1 MKSSFLSLLLLFVSG
16 YLIAQH
22 NLETV
27 FEKSNGLRTPTY
39 LEGIEYFKRLAGS
52 SDFLNIREIGITDSG
67 QPLHLVVFSHS
78 KEFEFDKLRA
88 RNKYFMLVNNAIHAG
103 EPDGVDASML
113 FLREL
118 TTNASLRNELQN
130 VVIAVIPFYNIGGVL
145 NRNSTTRINQLGPE
159 SYGFRG
165 NAQNLDLNRDFMKM
179 DSRNARS
186 FAEIFHLI
194 KPDLFVDNHVSDG
207 ADFQHVVTLI
217 ATQHNKLGGEM
228 GVYLHETLVPGLYK
242 EMAERKYDLVPYV
255 NIFNANP
262 DRGFSEFKDGP
273 RYSSGYAALFQC
285 FSFIIETHSLK
296 PFKDRVLATYELN
309 KAMAQYV
316 AKNGKTMRELRLLD
330 QKKFRS
336 STQYF
341 LDWQLNR
348 SVSTKIF
355 FKGYESTMV
364 KSKITGNER
373 LQFDRGKP
381 YEKEIDFYDTYNPS
395 GTVEV
400 PGFYVIPQGWTKVVE
415 RLQWNQIRMRR
426 VQSDSSFEATVYLIT
441 NYEHARNPYEGHYP
455 NNSAELNEVT
465 EDITVRGGDYI
476 VPTDQ
481 PGLRYIMEVLE
492 PQGPDSFFTW
502 NFFDAILQ
510 QKEYFSPYIFEEL
523 APGILNENP
532 DLKNNFEERI
542 KADSVFANNAFQ
554 QLNFIYQN
562 SKYREKDFMRYPVYK
577 IK

>member
-1 MKSSFLSLLLLFVSG
+1 
-16 YLIAQH
+16 
-22 NLETV
+22 
-27 FEKSNGLRTPTY
+27 
-39 LEGIEYFKRLAGS
+39 
-52 SDFLNIREIGITDSG
+52 
-67 QPLHLVVFSHS
+67 
-78 KEFEFDKLRA
+78 
-88 RNKYFMLVNNAIHAG
+88 
-103 EPDGVDASML
+103 
-113 FLREL
+113 
-118 TTNASLRNELQN
+118 
-130 VVIAVIPFYNIGGVL
+130 
-145 NRNSTTRINQLGPE
+145 
-159 SYGFRG
+159 
-165 NAQNLDLNRDFMKM
+165 
-179 DSRNARS
+179 
-186 FAEIFHLI
+186 
-194 KPDLFVDNHVSDG
+194 
-207 ADFQHVVTLI
+207 
-217 ATQHNKLGGEM
+217 
-228 GVYLHETLVPGLYK
+228 
-242 EMAERKYDLVPYV
+242 
-255 NIFNANP
+255 
-262 DRGFSEFKDGP
+262 
-273 RYSSGYAALFQC
+273 
-285 FSFIIETHSLK
+285 
-296 PFKDRVLATYELN
+296 
-309 KAMAQYV
+309 MAQYV

-330 QKKFRS
+330 QKMFRS

-341 LDWQLNR
+341 LDWHLDR
-348 SVSTKIF
+348 SLSTKIF

-542 KADSVFANNAFQ
+542 KADSVFANSPFQ